1 MLWLFLAVVGKL
13 KWVRRRAPSI
23 SPIRG
28 SARIWLSD
36 GSDKSDGSD
45 QSDLSKNQYRFV
57 SFRLFRVLSWAKN
70 INRFLTF
77 PLPQTPQSRARK
89 GESEQPPLPA
99 RGYNKA
105 VGRFPYCIGG
115 HYKEVHQHNKRT
127 DGEDKDTSHQ
137 KRPKKRGSLM
147 KSAPLAGF
155 HATFLFQGNKKGLR
169 KSADCANWRFS
180 QDFRKTASV
189 NFSEDFRN
197 CRTGH
202 ISRTSRRF
210 C

>member
-1 MLWLFLAVVGKL
+1 MLWLFLAVIGKL
-13 KWVRRRAPSI
+13 KQVRRRAPSI

-57 SFRLFRVLSWAKN
+57 SFRLFRALSWAKN
-70 INRFLTF
+70 INRIPSF
-77 PLPQTPQSRARK
+77 PLPRSPQSRARK
-89 GESEQPPLPA
+89 GEREQCPFLTHQ
-99 RGYNKA
+99 YNKA
-105 VGRFPYCIGG
+105 VGRFPYCIDG
-115 HYKEVHQHNKRT
+115 HYKEVHQYNKGT
-127 DGEDKDTSHQ
+127 DGEDKDTFHQ
-137 KRPKKRGSLM
+137 KGAKKGYGLI
-147 KSAPLAGF
+147 KFAPLAGF

-180 QDFRKTASV
+180 QEFRKITSV
-189 NFSEDFRN
+189 NFSENFRN

-202 ISRTSRRF
+202 ISQTSRRF
-210 C
+210 Y

>member
-1 MLWLFLAVVGKL
+1 MLWLFLAVIGKH

-36 GSDKSDGSD
+36 GSDKSDGAD

-57 SFRLFRVLSWAKN
+57 LLRSFRASSWAK
-70 INRFLTF
+70 IVNRFPTF
-77 PLPQTPQSRARK
+77 PLPQTPQNCARK
-89 GESEQPPLPA
+89 GEREQCPFLTHQ
-99 RGYNKA
+99 YNKA

-115 HYKEVHQHNKRT
+115 HYKEVHQHNKGT
-127 DGEDKDTSHQ
+127 DGEDKDTFHQ
-137 KRPKKRGSLM
+137 KRPKKRGFLM
-147 KSAPLAGF
+147 KSSPLAGF

-180 QDFRKTASV
+180 QEFRKIAPV
-189 NFSEDFRN
+189 NFSEDFRS

-210 C
+210 Y